1 MRESRSLRTDSVRA
15 YTVWGVRTLHTVGC
29 QGTSIMGCEDSSMRG
44 VREYRIP
51 LIRNPAPTALFNES
65 PVPGVVLPRVVL
77 RKIGK

>member
-1 MRESRSLRTDSVRA
+1 MRESEGIT
-15 YTVWGVRTLHTVGC
+15 YYGVEGSGMKGGREQALW
-29 QGTSIMGCEDSSMRG
+29 G

-77 RKIGK
+77 RKLGK